1 MDLLEFYGLK
11 EDPFKLTPDPL
22 YFYPSG
28 SHNEALLSLN
38 YVIEQKEGFCLITGE
53 PGTGKTT
60 LLNVLLGRWRDNAE
74 IALIL
79 TPRLSP
85 EEFLISVLEDLN
97 LKLKDKTKNDMLKA
111 FRDFLIEKSLGER
124 RVLIIVDEAQDLP
137 DETLEELRLLS
148 NLETEKEKL
157 LQIILIGQPEL
168 EKRLRTD
175 NLKQLNQRITIRARL
190 SPLTITETPDYI
202 NYRLVKAGKGFLRLD
217 EKSMKPIHN
226 FSKGIPRIINLLSS
240 RALMSAYL
248 EGSNL
253 ITLRHVRYAMSH
265 LGDSTIDNRKRLY
278 KIVYGF
284 TAIIL
289 LTIVGVVVY
298 NYLPIHRDQ
307 QSEVINQTQTQAQT
321 PEPPVSNIGPSSTA
335 PRTAPLT
342 GSPVK
347 QQPTPPSPIL
357 RYVVVKTSAANIR
370 AEPRIDADNKIRLA
384 YKGERLARS
393 GDYKSIDATG
403 RKWYKLMVDKDR
415 VGWIA
420 ESVVISKE

>member
-1 MDLLEFYGLK
+1 MDILEFYGLK

-289 LTIVGVVVY
+289 LTIAGVVVY

-307 QSEVINQTQTQAQT
+307 Q
-321 PEPPVSNIGPSSTA
+321 PPVSNIGPSS
-335 PRTAPLT
+335 TAPLT

-420 ESVVISKE
+420 DSVVISKE

>member
-74 IALIL
+74 VALIL

-85 EEFLISVLEDLN
+85 EEFLISVIEDLN
-97 LKLKDKTKNDMLKA
+97 LKLKDKTKNYMLKA

-253 ITLRHVRYAMSH
+253 VTLRHVRYAMSH

-357 RYVVVKTSAANIR
+357 RYVVVKASAANIR
-370 AEPRIDADNKIRLA
+370 AEPRIDADKIGLA
-384 YKGERLARS
+384 YKGKRLARS

-403 RKWYKLMVDKDR
+403 RKWHKLMVDKDR

-420 ESVVISKE
+420 DSVVISKE